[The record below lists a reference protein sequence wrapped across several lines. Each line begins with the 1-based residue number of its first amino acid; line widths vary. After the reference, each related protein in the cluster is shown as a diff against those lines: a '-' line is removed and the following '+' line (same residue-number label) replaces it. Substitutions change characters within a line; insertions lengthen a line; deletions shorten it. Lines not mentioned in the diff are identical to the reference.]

1 MNKEDFLINLGR
13 NIRQRRENLKL
24 SRQSLAEKAG
34 MSIEFLGGIEK
45 ARQNPSIL
53 KILDLSTALNV
64 NFIELVSFDENTD

>member
-1 MNKEDFLINLGR
+1 MNKEDFLIKLGQ
-13 NIRQRRENLKL
+13 NIRKEREKQKL

-53 KILDLSTALNV
+53 KILDLCEALNTS
-64 NFIELVSFDENTD
+64 FIELISFDEQD